1 MLYFKLRAEPR
12 HSAINYVLALF
23 LCVSVSVSVR
33 IRRNGK
39 PIQAVMFYS
48 EPSVKSSSAAVAP
61 PPPQSLSACAR
72 RQPRQMLTF
81 CRRLLCLIRASKV
94 LSLCQ
99 AGDIEG
105 FSCTCNEKPT
115 QSITKKKKKKK
126 LKHMM

>member
-1 MLYFKLRAEPR
+1 M
-12 HSAINYVLALF
+12 
-23 LCVSVSVSVR
+23 SVSVSVR
-33 IRRNGK
+33 TRRNSK

-48 EPSVKSSSAAVAP
+48 EPGVKSSSAAVAP

-81 CRRLLCLIRASKV
+81 CRRLLCLIRASEG

-99 AGDIEG
+99 AGDAEG
-105 FSCTCNEKPT
+105 FSCIPAMKSPPSQLEKKT
-115 QSITKKKKKKK
+115 KK